1 MKVAQ
6 CIAGAVPAQGYK
18 PPNAAAS
25 EYQTIPMNKIED
37 FGVHA
42 NQYYPLDV
50 SFFKSSL
57 DSHMLDMLWNKCALQ
72 TQKRAPAVCPVIVD
86 AGHCC
91 ATIALSSICIQHWHA
106 CKPEPRCLTHAA
118 SLCTVP
124 AATHGEKHLMQC
136 TTHCRYW
143 VNTLAA
149 SPLINTWELTAG
161 QISDIGASCPG
172 TYCAIM
178 KAGSLTCLHRFPS
191 IKPHAICNV

>member
-1 MKVAQ
+1 MPQWRLHVLGMKLAQ

-91 ATIALSSICIQHWHA
+91 ATIALSPICIQHWHA
-106 CKPEPRCLTHAA
+106 CKPEPRCFDTCSQPVQSSSCHAWREA
-118 SLCTVP
+118 FDAMHNPLQVLGQHAGRV
-124 AATHGEKHLMQC
+124 AAHQHM
-136 TTHCRYW
+136 
-143 VNTLAA
+143 
-149 SPLINTWELTAG
+149 
-161 QISDIGASCPG
+161 GADSRPD
-172 TYCAIM
+172 
-178 KAGSLTCLHRFPS
+178 
-191 IKPHAICNV
+191 